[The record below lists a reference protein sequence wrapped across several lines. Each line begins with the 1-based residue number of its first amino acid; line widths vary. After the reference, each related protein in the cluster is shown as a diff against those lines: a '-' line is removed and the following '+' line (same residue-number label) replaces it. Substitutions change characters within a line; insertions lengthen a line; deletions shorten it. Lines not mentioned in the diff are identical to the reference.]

1 MLGKDAVQRGA
12 GFRVN
17 SLVQVNAAY
26 FGAGVW
32 LINVL
37 RPLPPRS
44 SSRGTEG
51 SNPSRSAG
59 ESPSP
64 VLERSISTGGGY
76 GQSEPDDRG
85 KRRERRIPRF
95 DHAPNA
101 RPDVRYHVFEHKPP
115 GAG

>member
-12 GFRVN
+12 GFRFN

-37 RPLPPRS
+37 RPPPPRS

-59 ESPSP
+59 ESMLDNRRL
-64 VLERSISTGGGY
+64 LEPIG
-76 GQSEPDDRG
+76 
-85 KRRERRIPRF
+85 
-95 DHAPNA
+95 NL
-101 RPDVRYHVFEHKPP
+101 PP
-115 GAG
+115 AEAEAAYYAQLELTPIAA

>member
-37 RPLPPRS
+37 RPPPPRS

-51 SNPSRSAG
+51 SNPFAPPASPPHQSNAALEAKSRALSSSRSMDWWPADHRRLG
-59 ESPSP
+59 RQMAPS
-64 VLERSISTGGGY
+64 
-76 GQSEPDDRG
+76 
-85 KRRERRIPRF
+85 
-95 DHAPNA
+95 H
-101 RPDVRYHVFEHKPP
+101 P
-115 GAG
+115 GV

>member
-1 MLGKDAVQRGA
+1 MLGKDAVQRRA

-37 RPLPPRS
+37 RPPPPRS

-51 SNPSRSAG
+51 SNPSSSGSQSVSLVPSAA
-59 ESPSP
+59 
-64 VLERSISTGGGY
+64 TGTKGPGFAANVSLY
-76 GQSEPDDRG
+76 ET
-85 KRRERRIPRF
+85 RERDMLASNRLAF
-95 DHAPNA
+95 A
-101 RPDVRYHVFEHKPP
+101 FFL
-115 GAG
+115 

>member
-17 SLVQVNAAY
+17 SLVQVNAAH

-37 RPLPPRS
+37 RPPPPRS

-51 SNPSRSAG
+51 SNPLAPPT
-59 ESPSP
+59 SPSDELRRRGYYCPQP
-64 VLERSISTGGGY
+64 VPRSSVAGANNYSIEHLPPLHKGGG
-76 GQSEPDDRG
+76 
-85 KRRERRIPRF
+85 
-95 DHAPNA
+95 
-101 RPDVRYHVFEHKPP
+101 
-115 GAG
+115 

>member
-37 RPLPPRS
+37 RPPPPRS

-51 SNPSRSAG
+51 SNPSRSSG
-59 ESPSP
+59 ESAAN
-64 VLERSISTGGGY
+64 Y
-76 GQSEPDDRG
+76 GHRG
-85 KRRERRIPRF
+85 DADELDARGMKSKSRTSVRL
-95 DHAPNA
+95 HAI
-101 RPDVRYHVFEHKPP
+101 
-115 GAG
+115 GS